1 MRGFI
6 FSSMVFMHIVDDYYL
21 QGILANLKQRSY
33 WESHAPDK
41 MYKYDY
47 IVALLMHGISWS
59 FCIMLPIV
67 ISNGLIWN
75 TDMTM
80 FFIFNAL
87 VHSVVDNAKANQ
99 RKINLIVD
107 QSIHMVQVLI
117 TFLALYAK

>member
-1 MRGFI
+1 MRGLI

-33 WESHAPDK
+33 WEVHAPDK

-117 TFLALYAK
+117 TFLALYVK

>member
-1 MRGFI
+1 
-6 FSSMVFMHIVDDYYL
+6 MVFMHIVDDYYL

-33 WESHAPDK
+33 WESHAPGK

>member
-75 TDMTM
+75 TGHDDV
-80 FFIFNAL
+80 FIFNAL